1 MIPTFPTTVAE
12 RMAEFCK
19 HFEVEPCK
27 LRYSRRA
34 TDSIVMTDELL
45 EWHRVNGASLDW
57 ICIGSVAPMMRAY
70 RDEILWRQRHSE
82 AVRGLTDAEV
92 KAMTFVLRAVLDDA
106 LELEPALELW
116 KAECLKR
123 CEEAA

>member
-1 MIPTFPTTVAE
+1 MIPTFPMTVAE

-27 LRYSRRA
+27 LRYTRRA

-57 ICIGSVAPMMRAY
+57 ICIGNVTPMMRAY
-70 RDEILWRQRHSE
+70 RDEELRRKRTEESLRH
-82 AVRGLTDAEV
+82 LTDPEA
-92 KAMTFVLRAVLDDA
+92 KAMTFVIKAVLDEG
-106 LELEPALELW
+106 LELEPAIELW

-123 CEEAA
+123 RDEAA

>member
-1 MIPTFPTTVAE
+1 MIPSFPTTVAE

-34 TDSIVMTDELL
+34 TDTVVMTDELL

-57 ICIGSVAPMMRAY
+57 ICIGGVTPMMRAY
-70 RDEILWRQRHSE
+70 RDEHLRQQREREALRHLTEPE
-82 AVRGLTDAEV
+82 AAALL
-92 KAMTFVLRAVLDDA
+92 FVLRAVLDEGIKLEAA
-106 LELEPALELW
+106 LEIW

-123 CEEAA
+123 REAA